1 MHIQVIAPNV
11 DTKFTNQPNTLAL
24 LDETLR
30 NTRAQNAVH
39 RKRAGYGTPMRL
51 TRAKIFGAWPWTARP
66 YRVRVPMYKSEF
78 AAERT
83 KMRIA
88 ALMIWF
94 RTLIPASVVA
104 VGAARKRMYGHGH
117 DIERT
122 HDERRGRRWVSAQM
136 DAPRTQGRRQG
147 GCEGRTG
154 PLVGGLRAVSAV
166 TRGAPWEGLE
176 VWMARPS
183 CAAATAAGRGAA
195 WRRSWPAER
204 ASRRDIVV
212 VDINGGGRAV
222 GRGRLGGSRD
232 WAPRAPVRHAL
243 PPPLST
249 SASSNCAL
257 LKWLPRRCTQMAK
270 RKSR

>member
-104 VGAARKRMYGHGH
+104 VGAARKRTYGHGH

-122 HDERRGRRWVSAQM
+122 HDERRGSRSR
-136 DAPRTQGRRQG
+136 PRPVCNEESLWQG
-147 GCEGRTG
+147 T
-154 PLVGGLRAVSAV
+154 SAV
-166 TRGAPWEGLE
+166 VRDRHYDVHLLGLY
-176 VWMARPS
+176 WAR
-183 CAAATAAGRGAA
+183 
-195 WRRSWPAER
+195 
-204 ASRRDIVV
+204 
-212 VDINGGGRAV
+212 
-222 GRGRLGGSRD
+222 
-232 WAPRAPVRHAL
+232 
-243 PPPLST
+243 
-249 SASSNCAL
+249 SS
-257 LKWLPRRCTQMAK
+257 
-270 RKSR
+270 